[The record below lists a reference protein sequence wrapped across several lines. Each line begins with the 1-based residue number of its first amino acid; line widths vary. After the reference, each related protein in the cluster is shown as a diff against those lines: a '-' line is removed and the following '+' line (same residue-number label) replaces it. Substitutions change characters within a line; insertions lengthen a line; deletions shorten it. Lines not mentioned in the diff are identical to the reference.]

1 MPGLKEEIKAR
12 NYAGYW
18 REALE
23 QQGRRCKSCQGKAL
37 NWAPSQQRWICKRC
51 KTRTGLRCGT
61 FMEHSP
67 VPVWAWLHVALAVW
81 QEGPGVD
88 QIRLYQEIGELRLGA
103 IRKCVGRVNRA
114 IERQEDDFSCLRY
127 LAHTLEDSA
136 AGNDAAL

>member
-1 MPGLKEEIKAR
+1 MLGLKEEIKAR

-23 QQGRRCKSCQGKAL
+23 QQGRCCKRCQEKAL
-37 NWAPSQQRWICKRC
+37 SWAPSQQRWICKRC

-103 IRKCVGRVNRA
+103 IRKCVARVKEA
-114 IERQEDDFSCLRY
+114 IERRGRDFLCLRY
-127 LAHTLEDSA
+127 MAHSLEGLNA
-136 AGNDAAL
+136 QNDAAV